1 MEMGLGLEL
10 ALETKSWLSPP
21 RGVEIVLGVKLNC
34 GEHVWRSS
42 IWQFS
47 SKSEGYALLR
57 PFDLPLLHWYAAIKE
72 RASSKVE
79 AIRVMVI
86 TTLFAITVLKKRHN
100 LIIFLELIDSS
111 CDVIDGKF
119 PAAIFE

>member
-1 MEMGLGLEL
+1 
-10 ALETKSWLSPP
+10 
-21 RGVEIVLGVKLNC
+21 
-34 GEHVWRSS
+34 
-42 IWQFS
+42 
-47 SKSEGYALLR
+47 
-57 PFDLPLLHWYAAIKE
+57 
-72 RASSKVE
+72 
-79 AIRVMVI
+79 MVI

>member
-1 MEMGLGLEL
+1 MYGGVRFGSSHRNPK
-10 ALETKSWLSPP
+10 ATLSSGHLICLCYIGMP
-21 RGVEIVLGVKLNC
+21 L
-34 GEHVWRSS
+34 
-42 IWQFS
+42 
-47 SKSEGYALLR
+47 SK
-57 PFDLPLLHWYAAIKE
+57 K

-86 TTLFAITVLKKRHN
+86 TTLFAITVLEKRHN
-100 LIIFLELIDSS
+100 LIFLEFIDSS